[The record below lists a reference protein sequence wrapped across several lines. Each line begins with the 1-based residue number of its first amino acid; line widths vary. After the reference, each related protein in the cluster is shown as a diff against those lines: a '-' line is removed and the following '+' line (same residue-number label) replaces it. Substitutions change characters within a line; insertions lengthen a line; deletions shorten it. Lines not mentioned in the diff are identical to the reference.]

1 MWRGS
6 VSAKREVRTLGR
18 APAQHPGAVTP
29 GRAVWWPGPRR
40 CRSPRCGV
48 GVGAGV
54 PLRAEQRDPAL
65 ETAPSKHTDFQ
76 HRVALAYF

>member
-29 GRAVWWPGPRR
+29 GRAVWWPGRD
-40 CRSPRCGV
+40 
-48 GVGAGV
+48 GAA
-54 PLRAEQRDPAL
+54 LRAVGSGWVLGSRSVRSSGTL
-65 ETAPSKHTDFQ
+65 RLRLRLLNTLIFNTA
-76 HRVALAYF
+76 